1 MAPIKQSL
9 LPLGMFVKTPKLS
22 TTKKHAKLERKSLGL
37 PATRQKPFVDK
48 KREQRIHDEKVI
60 AEGAEGWR
68 RHLERAGDPDANSF
82 RTDIMF
88 EAYGPA
94 PDPETGYRHRTQDEN
109 HIDFPDETKPSD
121 DALT

>member
-22 TTKKHAKLERKSLGL
+22 TKKKHAKLERKSLGL
-37 PATRQKPFVDK
+37 PATRKKPYVDK
-48 KREQRIHDEKVI
+48 KREQRIKDEKVT
-60 AEGAEGWR
+60 ADGAEGWR
-68 RHLERAGDPDANSF
+68 RHLERAGDTDANIF

-94 PDPETGYRHRTQDEN
+94 PDPETGNLHAFQDEN
-109 HIDFPDETKPSD
+109 HIDFPDETKSCD
-121 DALT
+121 DASM